1 MWDLVP
7 KVLNVV
13 YVVVYRFNRRY
24 QVPHEV
30 FAVTFDDSV
39 YLHGVKETYEAPEIS
54 FASIE
59 ILFYAIIIST
69 MRSYSS

>member
-1 MWDLVP
+1 MRDLVP

-13 YVVVYRFNRRY
+13 YMAVYRLNRRY
-24 QVPHEV
+24 QVLHEV
-30 FAVTFDDSV
+30 FTVTFDDYV
-39 YLHGVKETYEAPEIS
+39 YLYGVKETYEALEIS